1 MARLARLTVAG
12 LPHHVIHRG
21 HNLQPV
27 FLDAQDRQ
35 FFLEALAQACLSNK
49 VALHAF
55 VLMENHVHLLVTPA
69 TATGLPGAMQAL
81 GRAYAR
87 YFNNRHGRRGTLWE
101 GRYRSTV
108 LQAETFLLPCMAYI
122 DGNPVRAG
130 LVERPGE
137 FPWSSH
143 AHYIGLRNDP
153 AIVPPPLYWALG
165 NTPFA
170 REAAYRTLVDSGV
183 TAELQAKFTDS
194 ALRGWALGDDNFVA
208 KTQRQTQRRI
218 VKGRP
223 GRPSKS
229 ASTALSV

>member
-35 FFLEALAQACLSNK
+35 FFLNVLAQACTQHQ

-55 VLMENHVHLLVTPA
+55 VLMDNHVHLLMTPPTTTALPA
-69 TATGLPGAMQAL
+69 TMQSV

-87 YFNNRHGRRGTLWE
+87 YFNNRHGRKGTLWE

-108 LQAETFLLPCMAYI
+108 IQSHYLLPCLVYI
-122 DGNPVRAG
+122 DLNPVRAG
-130 LVERPGE
+130 LVAQSGE
-137 FPWSSH
+137 YPWSSH
-143 AHYIGLRNDP
+143 AHYMGLRSDP
-153 AIVPPPLYWALG
+153 MVTVPGAYWELG

-170 REAAYRTLVDSGV
+170 REMAYKALVETGITRSLQDAL
-183 TAELQAKFTDS
+183 TAS
-194 ALRGWALGDDNFVA
+194 ALRGWALGDEVFVA
-208 KTQRQTQRRI
+208 KTQKQTLRRL

-223 GRPSKS
+223 GRPQKS
-229 ASTALSV
+229 PKSTEDF